1 MSGPGHPT
9 TPGRAPSP
17 RLPTPSQTAGPFV
30 SLGTGWLA
38 DAGTVSETDPSAIV
52 VAGSVLDG
60 DERPVTDAMLEF
72 WQAGASG
79 TSPVGSS
86 WSWSGLARALSGPD
100 GRYRLVTLKPPALP
114 GPQGDLQAP
123 HIDVSIFARGLLQ
136 RLVTRIYF
144 SDEAANHADPVL
156 AGLASPD
163 LRSRLVAQRSN
174 ADDPGSAEGA
184 PTYLFDVHLQG
195 DRETVFFGPW

>member
-1 MSGPGHPT
+1 
-9 TPGRAPSP
+9 
-17 RLPTPSQTAGPFV
+17 
-30 SLGTGWLA
+30 LA

-79 TSPVGSS
+79 TSAVGSS
-86 WSWSGLARALSGPD
+86 QSWGGLARALSGPD
-100 GRYRLVTLKPPALP
+100 GRYRLVTVKPPALP
-114 GPQGDLQAP
+114 GPRRDLQAP

-144 SDEAANHADPVL
+144 SDEAANQADPVL
-156 AGLASPD
+156 AGLASPE

-174 ADDPGSAEGA
+174 ADDPGSANGA
-184 PTYLFDVHLQG
+184 PSYLFDVHLQG